1 MELARLL
8 LKHGANPG
16 ASDTSSFTPLF
27 YAVVKDSEDWVR
39 LLLNHRVDLTQL
51 IGAHHNLEQLPLPNS
66 ILHIAYR
73 YDVQVVR
80 QLVEHAVEEVLMT
93 TCVLLMR

>member
-39 LLLNHRVDLTQL
+39 VLLQHRVDLTQL
-51 IGAHHNLEQLPLPNS
+51 IGAHHNLEQLPLPNT

-73 YDVQVVR
+73 YQVKAAH
-80 QLVEHAVEEVLMT
+80 QLVTHAVEEVLM
-93 TCVLLMR
+93 RI